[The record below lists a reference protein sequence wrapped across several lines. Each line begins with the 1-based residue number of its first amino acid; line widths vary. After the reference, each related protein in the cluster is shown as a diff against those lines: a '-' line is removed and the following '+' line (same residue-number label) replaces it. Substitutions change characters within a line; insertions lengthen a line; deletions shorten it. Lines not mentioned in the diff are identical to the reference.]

1 MTPLTNSQSRVEFR
15 ATPEV
20 KSIIEQAA
28 AIYGVSVSEFIKST
42 VVEKSR
48 EVIAHNE
55 TRVLSNQDRDRF
67 LALLD
72 APAAPNEA
80 LRAAAADF
88 KRAAQSRELIP

>member
-1 MTPLTNSQSRVEFR
+1 MSSIPVSQSRIDFR

-20 KSIIEQAA
+20 KSIIERAA

-42 VVEKSR
+42 ILEKSR
-48 EVIAHNE
+48 EVIAQNE
-55 TRVLSNQDRDRF
+55 TRVLSNRDRDRF

-72 APAAPNEA
+72 APAAPNDA